1 MKKRLLVL
9 LLCMLFVFTARVI
22 ANDDLAYLTHSKSF
36 NTNESMLNS
45 NWGTYID
52 TLKGEIKGS
61 WFPPKYRNEVQVLF
75 KINSKGQ
82 YQDLRIINP
91 SSSKEDNQAAI
102 DAIMFASPFKPLPR
116 HINELMVK
124 YTFPGESR
132 QASKNKSSIQV
143 ITIN

>member
-91 SSSKEDNQAAI
+91 SSSK
-102 DAIMFASPFKPLPR
+102 PFKPLPR